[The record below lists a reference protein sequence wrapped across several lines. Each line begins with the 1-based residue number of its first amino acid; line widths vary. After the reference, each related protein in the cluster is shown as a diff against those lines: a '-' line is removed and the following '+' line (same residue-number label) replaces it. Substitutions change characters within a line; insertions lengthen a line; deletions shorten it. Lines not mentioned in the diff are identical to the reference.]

1 LFTIHLNNLHFFAF
15 HGLHEEEKMLGG
27 EFNVTIN
34 ASFNTNQNIQHLEQ
48 TVDYSAVY
56 QIVKSIMNTPTP
68 LLETI
73 AEKIGEAIYNFDN
86 RIVDTTITIIKVN
99 PPITTIQGS
108 VGITYKKSFQ

>member
-1 LFTIHLNNLHFFAF
+1 MFTIHLDNLHFFSF
-15 HGLHEEEKMLGG
+15 HGLHEEERILGG

-34 ASFNTNQNIQHLEQ
+34 ASFKTNQSIQHLEQ
-48 TVDYSAVY
+48 TVDYTAVY

-73 AEKIGEAIYNFDN
+73 AEKIADAIYQFDN
-86 RIVDTTITIIKVN
+86 RIIDTSITIIKVN
-99 PPITTIQGS
+99 PPIATIHGS